1 MWKTGFVYV
10 QQWVMA
16 LCGERR
22 SEISSNKGLLVTAQN
37 ALVNPALMRRLRVA
51 IDAPLAASFD
61 YLAPADAAS
70 ADVGYRVVVPFGSGR
85 RVGLILAVLPLLDD
99 SDPSAPDPAKLK
111 PAETVL
117 RDLPP
122 LPQDWIDLCLFA
134 ASYYQAAPGEAL
146 LQAIPTGLR
155 KPDPT
160 KRRAIKANE
169 SASATAKTRPELT
182 CGQSAVLSDLLPR
195 LQGYSAN
202 LLFGVTGS
210 GKTEVY
216 LRLIEAA
223 LAANQQVLLLVP
235 EINLTPLLEARVTA
249 RFPTVPVVSLHS
261 EVTEAARARY
271 FAGALSGEAR
281 IVIGTRLAV
290 FTPMPEL
297 GLIIVDEEHD
307 PAYKQLEGMRY
318 HARDLAVWR
327 ARQRGIPIVLGSATP
342 SPESWSNVQSG
353 RYQRLDLPERAHADA
368 VLPAVTLLDT
378 RRLTLDE
385 GMSQALL
392 DELAQG
398 LAAGEQSLLFINRRG
413 YAPVLTCTACGWVSN
428 CRRCAAHRVVHR
440 LDRTLRCHHCGDTSP
455 IPRQCPDCGN
465 ADLRPLGRGTQRIE
479 EALQKHF
486 PQARILRVD
495 RDVATTRKQWEA
507 LEEQIRSRDVDI
519 LVGTQMLAK
528 GHDFPALTRVCVV
541 GADAGLFAADWR
553 APERL
558 FAQLMQ
564 VAGRAGRASHPGR
577 VIVQTEHPEHPLYQ
591 CLLRHDVPAFLEL
604 ELTERQRA
612 GFPPYA
618 AQAIVRAEA
627 KQLDTVLT
635 FLKGIRTLVPA
646 ESHPEVFIYDPVPM
660 RMVKLAGRERA
671 QLLIESPSRIALQN
685 FLNDWLPRISAG
697 RGMTRGA
704 APGGVRWGVE
714 VDPLEC

>member
-1 MWKTGFVYV
+1 MDQGVLW
-10 QQWVMA
+10 
-16 LCGERR
+16 
-22 SEISSNKGLLVTAQN
+22 
-37 ALVNPALMRRLRVA
+37 RLRVA

-61 YLAPADAAS
+61 YLAPAEVTP
-70 ADVGYRVVVPFGSGR
+70 ADVGYRVVVPFGAGR
-85 RVGLILAVLPLLDD
+85 RVGLILAVLPLDDD
-99 SDPSAPDPAKLK
+99 SDPSAPDSAKLK
-111 PAETVL
+111 SAETVL

-122 LPQDWIDLCLFA
+122 LPQDWVDLCLFA

-160 KRRAIKANE
+160 KRRAIKPVDPAE
-169 SASATAKTRPELT
+169 TAASQCPALTAS
-182 CGQSAVLSDLLPR
+182 QSQVLDDLIPR
-195 LQGYSAN
+195 LDGYSAN

-216 LRLIEAA
+216 LRLIAAA
-223 LAANQQVLLLVP
+223 LGDDKQVLLLVP
-235 EINLTPLLEARVTA
+235 EINLTPLLEARVAA
-249 RFPTVPVVSLHS
+249 RFPAVPVVSLHS

-271 FAGALSGEAR
+271 FASALNGEAR

-290 FTPMPEL
+290 FTPMPNL

-327 ARQRGIPIVLGSATP
+327 AHQRNIPVLLGSATP

-353 RYQRLDLPERAHADA
+353 RYRRLDLPDRAHADA
-368 VLPAVTLLDT
+368 VLPTIEVLDT

-385 GMSQALL
+385 GLSPQLL
-392 DELAQG
+392 AELAQG

-413 YAPVLTCTACGWVSN
+413 YAPVLTCNACGWISN

-465 ADLRPLGRGTQRIE
+465 ADLRPVGRGTQRIE
-479 EALQKHF
+479 EALQVHF

-495 RDVATTRKQWEA
+495 RDVATTRQQWEA
-507 LEEQIRSRDVDI
+507 LESRIRSREVDI

-528 GHDFPALTRVCVV
+528 GHDFPALTRVGIV

-564 VAGRAGRASHPGR
+564 VAGRAGRAAHPGR

-591 CLLRHDVPAFLEL
+591 CLLRHDVPAFLEQ
-604 ELTERQRA
+604 ELTARQQA

-618 AQAIVRAEA
+618 SQAIVRAEA
-627 KQLDTVLT
+627 KHLDTVLG
-635 FLKGIRTLVPA
+635 FLQQIRLLVPCEA
-646 ESHPEVFIYDPVPM
+646 HPEVFIYDPVPM

-671 QLLIESPSRIALQN
+671 QLLIESSSRVALQN
-685 FLNDWLPRISAG
+685 LLNDWLPRISAG
-697 RGMTRGA
+697 RGMTRGHA
-704 APGGVRWGVE
+704 AGGVRWAVE

>member
-1 MWKTGFVYV
+1 MQKPLENQAVLW
-10 QQWVMA
+10 
-16 LCGERR
+16 
-22 SEISSNKGLLVTAQN
+22 
-37 ALVNPALMRRLRVA
+37 RLRVA
-51 IDAPLAASFD
+51 IDAPLAVNFD
-61 YLAPADAAS
+61 YLAPADATP
-70 ADVGYRVVVPFGSGR
+70 ADVGLRVVVPFGTGR
-85 RVGLILAVLPLLDD
+85 RVGVILAVLPLQGSEIAGD
-99 SDPSAPDPAKLK
+99 APDATQLK
-111 PAETVL
+111 AAESIL

-122 LPQDWIDLCLFA
+122 LPDDWINLCLFA

-155 KPDPT
+155 KPDPV
-160 KRRAIKANE
+160 KRRQLKAVSQPE
-169 SASATAKTRPELT
+169 RAASSQPLLT
-182 CGQSAVLSDLLPR
+182 PGQSAVLDDLLPR
-195 LQGYSAN
+195 LNGYSAN
-202 LLFGVTGS
+202 LLFGITGS

-216 LRLIEAA
+216 LRLIEAV
-223 LAANQQVLLLVP
+223 LDQGKQVLLLVP
-235 EINLTPLLEARVTA
+235 EINLTPLLEARVA
-249 RFPTVPVVSLHS
+249 QRFPGVPVVSLHS
-261 EVTEAARARY
+261 EVTEAARARH
-271 FAGALSGEAR
+271 FAAALTGEAQ

-290 FTPMPEL
+290 FTPMPKL
-297 GLIIVDEEHD
+297 GLIIIDEEHD

-327 ARQRGIPIVLGSATP
+327 AHQAGVPVVLGSATP
-342 SPESWSNVQSG
+342 SPESWANVQSG
-353 RYQRLDLPERAHADA
+353 RYKRLDLPERAHADA
-368 VLPAVTLLDT
+368 VLPDITLLDT

-385 GMSQALL
+385 GLSAQLL
-392 DELAQG
+392 EELAKG
-398 LAAGEQSLLFINRRG
+398 LAAKEQSLLFINRRG

-428 CRRCAAHRVVHR
+428 CRRCAAHLVVHS

-479 EALQKHF
+479 EALHKHF
-486 PQARILRVD
+486 PEARILRVD

-507 LEEQIRSRDVDI
+507 LEAQIRSQDVDI

-564 VAGRAGRASHPGR
+564 VAGRAGRADKPGR

-591 CLLRHDVPAFLEL
+591 CLLRHDTPAFLDL
-604 ELTERQRA
+604 ELTARQQA

-627 KQLDTVLT
+627 KQIDNVLE
-635 FLKGIRTLVPA
+635 FLQRIRTLVPQ
-646 ESHPEVFIYDPVPM
+646 EQHPDVFIYDPVPM
-660 RMVKLAGRERA
+660 RMVRLAGRERA
-671 QLLIESPSRIALQN
+671 QLLLESPSRIALQN
-685 FLNDWLPRISAG
+685 FLNQWLPMISAG
-697 RGMTRGA
+697 RGMTRGH

>member
-1 MWKTGFVYV
+1 M
-10 QQWVMA
+10 
-16 LCGERR
+16 
-22 SEISSNKGLLVTAQN
+22 
-37 ALVNPALMRRLRVA
+37 
-51 IDAPLAASFD
+51 
-61 YLAPADAAS
+61 
-70 ADVGYRVVVPFGSGR
+70 
-85 RVGLILAVLPLLDD
+85 VL
-99 SDPSAPDPAKLK
+99 
-111 PAETVL
+111 T
-117 RDLPP
+117 
-122 LPQDWIDLCLFA
+122 
-134 ASYYQAAPGEAL
+134 
-146 LQAIPTGLR
+146 
-155 KPDPT
+155 
-160 KRRAIKANE
+160 
-169 SASATAKTRPELT
+169 
-182 CGQSAVLSDLLPR
+182 DLLPR

-202 LLFGVTGS
+202 LLFGITGS

-216 LRLIEAA
+216 LRLIEAV
-223 LAANQQVLLLVP
+223 LAVGQQVLLLVP
-235 EINLTPLLEARVTA
+235 EINLTPLLEARVAA
-249 RFPTVPVVSLHS
+249 RFPSVPVVSLHS

-271 FAGALSGEAR
+271 FAAALNGDAR

-290 FTPMPEL
+290 FTPMPSL

-327 ARQRGIPIVLGSATP
+327 ARQREIPIILGSATP

-353 RYQRLDLPERAHADA
+353 RYQRLDLPERAYADA

-385 GMSQALL
+385 GLSPQLL
-392 DELAQG
+392 EELAQG
-398 LAAGEQSLLFINRRG
+398 LAASEQSLLFINRRG

-479 EALQKHF
+479 EALQKYF

-495 RDVATTRKQWEA
+495 RDVATTRKQWET
-507 LEEQIRSRDVDI
+507 LEAQIHSRDVDI

-564 VAGRAGRASHPGR
+564 VAGRAGRAAHPGR
-577 VIVQTEHPEHPLYQ
+577 VIVQTEHPDHPLYQ
-591 CLLRHDVPAFLEL
+591 CLLRHDVPAFLSM

-618 AQAIVRAEA
+618 SQAIVRAEA
-627 KQLDTVLT
+627 KQLDTVLE
-635 FLKGIRTLVPA
+635 FLKRIRSLVPT
-646 ESHPEVFIYDPVPM
+646 EGHPEVFLYDPVPM

-671 QLLIESPSRIALQN
+671 QLLIESPSRIALQH

-697 RGMTRGA
+697 RGMTRGH

>member
-1 MWKTGFVYV
+1 MQKSLENQAVLW
-10 QQWVMA
+10 
-16 LCGERR
+16 
-22 SEISSNKGLLVTAQN
+22 
-37 ALVNPALMRRLRVA
+37 RLRVA
-51 IDAPLAASFD
+51 IDAPLAVNFD
-61 YLAPADAAS
+61 YLAPADATP
-70 ADVGYRVVVPFGSGR
+70 ADVGLRVVVPFGSGR
-85 RVGLILAVLPLLDD
+85 RVGIILDVLPLLADGSTVD
-99 SDPSAPDPAKLK
+99 APSADQLK
-111 PAETVL
+111 PAESIL

-122 LPQDWIDLCLFA
+122 MPADWISLCLFA

-155 KPDPT
+155 KPDPV
-160 KRRAIKANE
+160 KRRQLKAG
-169 SASATAKTRPELT
+169 SKIAHDTQPQPTLTA
-182 CGQSAVLSDLLPR
+182 GQSAVLDDLLPR
-195 LQGYSAN
+195 LNGYSAN

-223 LAANQQVLLLVP
+223 LSQDKQVLLLVP
-235 EINLTPLLEARVTA
+235 EINLTPLLEARVA
-249 RFPTVPVVSLHS
+249 QRFPAVPVVSLHS
-261 EVTEAARARY
+261 EVTEATRARH
-271 FAGALSGEAR
+271 FAAALTGEAK

-290 FTPMPEL
+290 FTPMPKL
-297 GLIIVDEEHD
+297 GLIIIDEEHD

-327 ARQRGIPIVLGSATP
+327 AHQHGVPVVLGSATP
-342 SPESWSNVQSG
+342 SPESWANVQSG
-353 RYQRLDLPERAHADA
+353 RYQRLDLPDRAHADA
-368 VLPAVTLLDT
+368 VLPEITLLDT

-385 GMSQALL
+385 GLSPQLL
-392 DELAQG
+392 DELAKG
-398 LAAGEQSLLFINRRG
+398 LAAKEQSLLFINRRG
-413 YAPVLTCTACGWVSN
+413 YAPVLTCTSCGWVSN
-428 CRRCAAHRVVHR
+428 CRRCAAHRVVHS

-479 EALQKHF
+479 EALRKHF

-507 LEEQIRSRDVDI
+507 LEAQIRSQDVDI

-564 VAGRAGRASHPGR
+564 VAGRAGRADRPGR

-591 CLLRHDVPAFLEL
+591 CLLRHDTPAFLEL
-604 ELTERQRA
+604 ELTARQQA

-627 KQLDTVLT
+627 KQIDNVID
-635 FLKGIRTLVPA
+635 FLQKIRALLPQ
-646 ESHPEVFIYDPVPM
+646 EQHPEVFIYDPVPM
-660 RMVKLAGRERA
+660 RMVRLAGRERA
-671 QLLIESPSRIALQN
+671 QLLLESPSRIALQN
-685 FLNDWLPRISAG
+685 FLNQWLPMISAG
-697 RGMTRGA
+697 RGMTRGN

>member
-1 MWKTGFVYV
+1 
-10 QQWVMA
+10 MA
-16 LCGERR
+16 AD
-22 SEISSNKGLLVTAQN
+22 KPLVHQGA
-37 ALVNPALMRRLRVA
+37 AWRLRVA
-51 IDAPLAASFD
+51 IDAPLAANFD
-61 YLAPADAAS
+61 YLAPPDTS
-70 ADVGYRVVVPFGSGR
+70 PTDIGLRVVVPFGSGR
-85 RVGLILAVLPLLDD
+85 RVGLIMAVLSLEGTA
-99 SDPSAPDPAKLK
+99 DPDAPCIEQLK
-111 PAETVL
+111 AAEAIL

-122 LPQDWIDLCLFA
+122 LPTDWVNLCLFA

-160 KRRAIKANE
+160 KRRMPKSVAKNVPARGE
-169 SASATAKTRPELT
+169 GPALTACQQSVLTELF
-182 CGQSAVLSDLLPR
+182 GR
-195 LQGYSAN
+195 LAGYSAN
-202 LLFGVTGS
+202 LLFGITGS

-216 LRLIEAA
+216 LRLIEAK
-223 LAANQQVLLLVP
+223 LAQNQQVLLLVP
-235 EINLTPLLEARVTA
+235 EINLTPLLEARVA
-249 RFPTVPVVSLHS
+249 QRFPDIPVVSLHS
-261 EVTEAARARY
+261 EVTEAARARH
-271 FAGALSGEAR
+271 FAAALSGEAR

-290 FTPMPEL
+290 FTPMPAL

-327 ARQRGIPIVLGSATP
+327 AHQRGVPILLGSATP
-342 SPESWSNVQSG
+342 SPESWANVQSG
-353 RYQRLDLPERAHADA
+353 RYRRLDLPERAHAEA
-368 VLPAVTLLDT
+368 VLPEINLLDT

-385 GMSQALL
+385 GLSAQLL

-413 YAPVLTCTACGWVSN
+413 YAPVLTCTACGWISN

-440 LDRTLRCHHCGDTSP
+440 QDRTLRCHHCGDTSP

-465 ADLRPLGRGTQRIE
+465 ADLRPLGRGTQRVE
-479 EALQKHF
+479 EALQAHF

-507 LEEQIRSRDVDI
+507 LEAQIRSQDVDI

-528 GHDFPALTRVCVV
+528 GHDFPALTRVGVV

-564 VAGRAGRASHPGR
+564 VAGRAGRADRPGR
-577 VIVQTEHPEHPLYQ
+577 VIVQTEHPDHALYQ
-591 CLLRHDVPAFLEL
+591 CLLRHDVPAFLDL

-627 KQLDTVLT
+627 KYLDTVLT
-635 FLKGIRTLVPA
+635 FLQGIRELVPMT
-646 ESHPEVFIYDPVPM
+646 EHPDVFIYDPVPM
-660 RMVKLAGRERA
+660 RMVRLAGRERA
-671 QLLIESPSRIALQN
+671 QLLVESPSRLALQT
-685 FLNDWLPRISAG
+685 FLNDWLPRIGQRKTEGKPMAQRTI
-697 RGMTRGA
+697 RGHA
-704 APGGVRWGVE
+704 SGGVRWAVE

>member
-1 MWKTGFVYV
+1 MSAD
-10 QQWVMA
+10 QSLMPS
-16 LCGERR
+16 R
-22 SEISSNKGLLVTAQN
+22 TAW
-37 ALVNPALMRRLRVA
+37 RLRVA
-51 IDAPLAASFD
+51 IDAPIAANFD
-61 YLAPADAAS
+61 YLAPPDALPT
-70 ADVGYRVVVPFGSGR
+70 DVGLRVVVPFGSGR
-85 RVGLILAVLPLLDD
+85 RVGLIMAVLPLD
-99 SDPSAPDPAKLK
+99 STAGPDTPPLAQLK
-111 PAETVL
+111 AAESIL

-122 LPQDWIDLCLFA
+122 LPPDWVHLCLFA

-160 KRRAIKANE
+160 KRRLPKA
-169 SASATAKTRPELT
+169 SVAAGVARGVGPALTA
-182 CGQSAVLSDLLPR
+182 CQQSALTELHSR
-195 LQGYSAN
+195 LTGYSAN
-202 LLFGVTGS
+202 LLFGITGS

-216 LRLIEAA
+216 LRLIEAV
-223 LAANQQVLLLVP
+223 LAQDRQVLLLVP
-235 EINLTPLLEARVTA
+235 EINLTPLLEARVA
-249 RFPTVPVVSLHS
+249 QRFPDIPVVSLHS
-261 EVTEAARARY
+261 EVTEAARARH
-271 FAGALSGEAR
+271 FAAALSGEAR

-290 FTPMPEL
+290 FTPRPAL
-297 GLIIVDEEHD
+297 GLISVDEEHD

-327 ARQRGIPIVLGSATP
+327 AHQRSVPIILGSATP
-342 SPESWSNVQSG
+342 SPESWANVQSG
-353 RYQRLDLPERAHADA
+353 RYQRLDLPERAHAEA
-368 VLPAVTLLDT
+368 VLPQVTLLDT

-385 GMSQALL
+385 GLSAQLL

-413 YAPVLTCTACGWVSN
+413 YAPVLTCTACGWISN

-507 LEEQIRSRDVDI
+507 LEEKIRSRDVDI

-541 GADAGLFAADWR
+541 GAEAGLFAADWR

-558 FAQLMQ
+558 CSQLIQ
-564 VAGRAGRASHPGR
+564 VAGHAGRAADPGH

-612 GFPPYA
+612 GFPPFA
-618 AQAIVRAEA
+618 SQAIVRAEA
-627 KQLDTVLT
+627 KHLDTVLE
-635 FLKGIRTLVPA
+635 FLKRIRTLV
-646 ESHPEVFIYDPVPM
+646 SMDQHPEVFIYDPVPM
-660 RMVKLAGRERA
+660 RMVRLAGRERA
-671 QLLIESPSRIALQN
+671 QLLVESPSRLALQA
-685 FLNDWLPRISAG
+685 FLNDWLPRISQG
-697 RGMTRGA
+697 KGTTRGH

-714 VDPLEC
+714 VDPLE

>member
-1 MWKTGFVYV
+1 MQKSLENQAVLW
-10 QQWVMA
+10 
-16 LCGERR
+16 
-22 SEISSNKGLLVTAQN
+22 
-37 ALVNPALMRRLRVA
+37 RLRVA
-51 IDAPLAASFD
+51 IDAPLAVNFD
-61 YLAPADAAS
+61 YLAPADTMPS
-70 ADVGYRVVVPFGSGR
+70 DVGLRVVVPFGSGR
-85 RVGLILAVLPLLDD
+85 RVGLILAVLPL
-99 SDPSAPDPAKLK
+99 SGVGSAADAPAADQLK
-111 PAETVL
+111 PAESIL

-122 LPQDWIDLCLFA
+122 MPADWISLCLFA

-155 KPDPT
+155 KPDPV
-160 KRRAIKANE
+160 KRRALKAVSKIE
-169 SASATAKTRPELT
+169 HEAPMQPALTA
-182 CGQSAVLSDLLPR
+182 GQTAVLDALLPR
-195 LQGYSAN
+195 LNGYSAN
-202 LLFGVTGS
+202 LLFGITGS

-216 LRLIEAA
+216 LRLIEAV
-223 LAANQQVLLLVP
+223 LGQGKQVLLLVP
-235 EINLTPLLEARVTA
+235 EINLTPLLEARVTQ
-249 RFPTVPVVSLHS
+249 RFPHVPVVSLHS
-261 EVTEAARARY
+261 EVTEAARARH
-271 FAGALSGEAR
+271 FAAALTGEAH

-290 FTPMPEL
+290 FTPMPKL
-297 GLIIVDEEHD
+297 GLIIIDEEHD

-327 ARQRGIPIVLGSATP
+327 AHQAGVPVVLGSATP
-342 SPESWSNVQSG
+342 SPESWANVESG

-368 VLPAVTLLDT
+368 VLPVMTLLDT
-378 RRLTLDE
+378 RRMTLDE
-385 GMSQALL
+385 GLSAQLL
-392 DELAQG
+392 EELAQG
-398 LAAGEQSLLFINRRG
+398 LAAKEQSLLFINRRG

-428 CRRCAAHRVVHR
+428 CRRCAAHRVVHS

-465 ADLRPLGRGTQRIE
+465 ADLRPLGRGTQRVE
-479 EALQKHF
+479 ESLRKHF

-495 RDVATTRKQWEA
+495 RDVATTRKQWEV
-507 LEEQIRSRDVDI
+507 LEAQIRSQDVDI

-564 VAGRAGRASHPGR
+564 VAGRAGRADRPGR
-577 VIVQTEHPEHPLYQ
+577 VIVQTEHPDHALYQ
-591 CLLRHDVPAFLEL
+591 CLLRHDTPAFLDL
-604 ELTERQRA
+604 ELTARQQA

-627 KQLDTVLT
+627 KQIDNVLD
-635 FLKGIRTLVPA
+635 FLQRIRGLVPQ
-646 ESHPEVFIYDPVPM
+646 EQHPEVFIYDPVPM
-660 RMVKLAGRERA
+660 RMVRLAGRERA
-671 QLLIESPSRIALQN
+671 QLLLESPSRIALQN
-685 FLNDWLPRISAG
+685 FLNHWLPMISAG
-697 RGMTRGA
+697 RGMTRGH

>member
-1 MWKTGFVYV
+1 MLEKSLTDQGVLW
-10 QQWVMA
+10 
-16 LCGERR
+16 
-22 SEISSNKGLLVTAQN
+22 
-37 ALVNPALMRRLRVA
+37 RLRVA

-61 YLAPADAAS
+61 YLAPAEVTP
-70 ADVGYRVVVPFGSGR
+70 ADVGYRVVVPFGAGR
-85 RVGLILAVLPLLDD
+85 RVGLILAVLPLDDD
-99 SDPSAPDPAKLK
+99 SDPSAPDSAKLK
-111 PAETVL
+111 SAETVL

-122 LPQDWIDLCLFA
+122 LPQDWVDLCLFA

-160 KRRAIKANE
+160 KRRAIKPVDPAE
-169 SASATAKTRPELT
+169 TAASQCPALTAS
-182 CGQSAVLSDLLPR
+182 QSQVLDDLIPR
-195 LQGYSAN
+195 LDGYSAN

-216 LRLIEAA
+216 LRLIAAA
-223 LAANQQVLLLVP
+223 LGDDKQVLLLVP
-235 EINLTPLLEARVTA
+235 EINLTPLLEARVAA
-249 RFPTVPVVSLHS
+249 RFPAVPVVSLHS

-271 FAGALSGEAR
+271 FASALNGEAR

-290 FTPMPEL
+290 FTPMPNL

-327 ARQRGIPIVLGSATP
+327 ANQRNIPVLLGSATP

-353 RYQRLDLPERAHADA
+353 RYRRLDLPDRAHADA
-368 VLPAVTLLDT
+368 VLPTIEVLDT

-385 GMSQALL
+385 GLSPQLL
-392 DELAQG
+392 AELAQG

-413 YAPVLTCTACGWVSN
+413 YAPVLTCNACGWISN

-465 ADLRPLGRGTQRIE
+465 ADLRPVGRGTQRIE
-479 EALQKHF
+479 EALQVHF

-495 RDVATTRKQWEA
+495 RDVATTRQQWEA
-507 LEEQIRSRDVDI
+507 LESRIRSREVDI

-528 GHDFPALTRVCVV
+528 GHDFPALTRVGIV

-564 VAGRAGRASHPGR
+564 VAGRAGRAAHPGR

-591 CLLRHDVPAFLEL
+591 CLLRHDVPAFLEQ
-604 ELTERQRA
+604 ELTARQQA

-618 AQAIVRAEA
+618 SQAIVRAEA
-627 KQLDTVLT
+627 KHLDTVLG
-635 FLKGIRTLVPA
+635 FLQQIRLLVPCEA
-646 ESHPEVFIYDPVPM
+646 HPEVFIYDPVPM

-671 QLLIESPSRIALQN
+671 QLLIESSSRVALQN
-685 FLNDWLPRISAG
+685 LLNDWLPRISAG
-697 RGMTRGA
+697 RGMTRGHA
-704 APGGVRWGVE
+704 AGGVRWAVE

>member
-1 MWKTGFVYV
+1 MLEKSLTDQGVLW
-10 QQWVMA
+10 
-16 LCGERR
+16 
-22 SEISSNKGLLVTAQN
+22 
-37 ALVNPALMRRLRVA
+37 RLRVA

-61 YLAPADAAS
+61 YLAPAEVTP
-70 ADVGYRVVVPFGSGR
+70 ADVGYRVVVPFGAGR
-85 RVGLILAVLPLLDD
+85 RVGLILAVLPLDDD
-99 SDPSAPDPAKLK
+99 SDPSAPDSAKLK
-111 PAETVL
+111 SAETVL

-122 LPQDWIDLCLFA
+122 LPQDWVDLCLFA

-160 KRRAIKANE
+160 KRRAIKPVDPAE
-169 SASATAKTRPELT
+169 TAASQCPALTAS
-182 CGQSAVLSDLLPR
+182 QSQVLDDLIPR
-195 LQGYSAN
+195 LDGYSAN

-216 LRLIEAA
+216 LRLIAAA
-223 LAANQQVLLLVP
+223 LGDDKQVLLLVP
-235 EINLTPLLEARVTA
+235 EINLTPLLEARVAA
-249 RFPTVPVVSLHS
+249 RFPAVPVVSLHS

-271 FAGALSGEAR
+271 FASALNGEAR

-290 FTPMPEL
+290 FTPMPNL

-327 ARQRGIPIVLGSATP
+327 AHQRNIPVLLGSATP

-353 RYQRLDLPERAHADA
+353 RYRRLDLPDRAHADA
-368 VLPAVTLLDT
+368 VLPTIEVLDT

-385 GMSQALL
+385 GLSPQLL
-392 DELAQG
+392 AELAQG

-413 YAPVLTCTACGWVSN
+413 YAPVLTCNACGWISN

-465 ADLRPLGRGTQRIE
+465 ADLRPVGRGTQRIE
-479 EALQKHF
+479 EALQVHF

-495 RDVATTRKQWEA
+495 RDVATTRQQWEA
-507 LEEQIRSRDVDI
+507 LESRIRSREVDI

-528 GHDFPALTRVCVV
+528 GHDFPALTRVGIV

-564 VAGRAGRASHPGR
+564 VAGRAGRAAHPGR

-591 CLLRHDVPAFLEL
+591 CLLRHDVPAFLEQ
-604 ELTERQRA
+604 ELTARQQA

-618 AQAIVRAEA
+618 SQAIVRAEA
-627 KQLDTVLT
+627 KHLDTVLG
-635 FLKGIRTLVPA
+635 FLQQIRLLVPCEA
-646 ESHPEVFIYDPVPM
+646 HPEVFIYDPVPM

-671 QLLIESPSRIALQN
+671 QLLIESSSRVALQN
-685 FLNDWLPRISAG
+685 LLNDWLPRISAG
-697 RGMTRGA
+697 RGMTRGHA
-704 APGGVRWGVE
+704 AGGVRWAVE

>member
-1 MWKTGFVYV
+1 MDPLNF
-10 QQWVMA
+10 
-16 LCGERR
+16 
-22 SEISSNKGLLVTAQN
+22 SENSGGLW
-37 ALVNPALMRRLRVA
+37 RLRVA
-51 IDAPLAASFD
+51 IDAPLAANFD
-61 YLAPADAAS
+61 YIAPPDTVP
-70 ADVGYRVVVPFGSGR
+70 ADVGSRVVVPFGNSR
-85 RVGLILAVLPLLDD
+85 RVGVILAVMPLDGD
-99 SDPSAPDPAKLK
+99 GAAGSPESSQLK
-111 PAETVL
+111 SAETVL

-122 LPQDWIDLCLFA
+122 LPKDWMELCLFA

-160 KRRAIKANE
+160 KRRALKAAERAN
-169 SASATAKTRPELT
+169 AVAPCRPELT
-182 CGQSAVLSDLLPR
+182 SCQSKVLSELIPR
-195 LQGYSAN
+195 LEEYSAN

-216 LRLIEAA
+216 LRLIEAT
-223 LAANQQVLLLVP
+223 LASSKQVLLLVP
-235 EINLTPLLEARVTA
+235 EINLTPLLEARVKA
-249 RFPTVPVVSLHS
+249 RFPTIPVVGLHS

-271 FAGALSGEAR
+271 FAAALTGEAQ

-290 FTPMPEL
+290 FTPMPAL

-327 ARQRGIPIVLGSATP
+327 AHQLGIPIVLGSATP

-353 RYQRLDLPERAHADA
+353 RYRRLDLPERAHADA

-378 RRLTLDE
+378 RRLTLEE
-385 GMSQALL
+385 GLSQRLL
-392 DELAQG
+392 DELTQG
-398 LAAGEQSLLFINRRG
+398 LASGEQSLLFINRRG
-413 YAPVLTCTACGWVSN
+413 YAPVLSCTACGWVSN

-486 PQARILRVD
+486 PQARVLRVD

-507 LEEQIRSRDVDI
+507 LEQQIRSRDVDI

-564 VAGRAGRASHPGR
+564 VAGRAGRAAHPGR

-591 CLLRHDVPAFLEL
+591 CLLHQDVPAFLEL

-618 AQAIVRAEA
+618 AQAIIRAEA
-627 KQLDTVLT
+627 KSLDTVLE
-635 FLKGIRTLVPA
+635 FLRNVRALSDTVQ
-646 ESHPEVFIYDPVPM
+646 HPDVFLYDPVPM

-671 QLLIESPSRIALQN
+671 QLLVESPSRIALQN

-697 RGMTRGA
+697 RGMTRGH
-704 APGGVRWGVE
+704 APGGVKWAVE

>member
-1 MWKTGFVYV
+1 MEKPLEN
-10 QQWVMA
+10 QA
-16 LCGERR
+16 L
-22 SEISSNKGLLVTAQN
+22 LW
-37 ALVNPALMRRLRVA
+37 RLRVA
-51 IDAPLAASFD
+51 IDAPLAVNFD
-61 YLAPADAAS
+61 YLAPPDTTP
-70 ADVGYRVVVPFGSGR
+70 ADVGLRVVVPFGSGR
-85 RVGLILAVLPLLDD
+85 RVGLILAVLPLSADG
-99 SDPSAPDPAKLK
+99 SDVNAPAADQLK
-111 PAETVL
+111 PAESIL

-122 LPQDWIDLCLFA
+122 MPADWISLCLFA

-155 KPDPT
+155 KPDPV
-160 KRRAIKANE
+160 KRRASKGV
-169 SASATAKTRPELT
+169 SKTAHEAQLQPMLT
-182 CGQSAVLSDLLPR
+182 AGQRSVLDDVLPR
-195 LQGYSAN
+195 LNGYSAN
-202 LLFGVTGS
+202 LLFGITGS

-216 LRLIEAA
+216 LRLIEAV
-223 LAANQQVLLLVP
+223 LAEGKQVLLLVP
-235 EINLTPLLEARVTA
+235 EINLTPLLEARVTQ

-261 EVTEAARARY
+261 EVTEAARARN
-271 FAGALSGEAR
+271 FAAALTGEAQ

-290 FTPMPEL
+290 FTPMPKL
-297 GLIIVDEEHD
+297 GLIIIDEEHD

-327 ARQRGIPIVLGSATP
+327 AHQTGVPVVLGSATP
-342 SPESWSNVQSG
+342 SPESWANVQSG

-368 VLPAVTLLDT
+368 VLPEITLLDT

-385 GMSQALL
+385 GLSAQLL
-392 DELAQG
+392 EELAQG
-398 LAAGEQSLLFINRRG
+398 LAAKEQSLLFINRRG

-428 CRRCAAHRVVHR
+428 CRRCAAHRVVHS

-465 ADLRPLGRGTQRIE
+465 ADLRPLGRGTQRVE
-479 EALQKHF
+479 ESLRKHF

-495 RDVATTRKQWEA
+495 RDVATTRKQWEV
-507 LEEQIRSRDVDI
+507 LEAQIRSQDVDI

-564 VAGRAGRASHPGR
+564 VAGRAGRADRPGR
-577 VIVQTEHPEHPLYQ
+577 VIVQTEHPDHQLYQ
-591 CLLRHDVPAFLEL
+591 CLLRHDTPAFLDL
-604 ELTERQRA
+604 ELTARQQA

-627 KQLDTVLT
+627 KQIDKVLD
-635 FLKGIRTLVPA
+635 FLQRIRGLVPQ
-646 ESHPEVFIYDPVPM
+646 EQHPEVFIYDPVPM
-660 RMVKLAGRERA
+660 RMVRLAGRERA
-671 QLLIESPSRIALQN
+671 QLLLESPSRIALQN
-685 FLNDWLPRISAG
+685 FLNQWLPMISAG
-697 RGMTRGA
+697 RGMTRGH

>member
-1 MWKTGFVYV
+1 M
-10 QQWVMA
+10 
-16 LCGERR
+16 
-22 SEISSNKGLLVTAQN
+22 SAQN
-37 ALVNPALMRRLRVA
+37 TPENSRGLCRLRVA
-51 IDAPLAASFD
+51 VDAPLAVSFD
-61 YLAPADAAS
+61 YLAPADTS
-70 ADVGYRVVVPFGSGR
+70 LADVGYRVVIPFGSGR
-85 RVGLILAVLPLLDD
+85 RVGLILAVLPLQDD
-99 SDPSAPDPAKLK
+99 SDPSAPDSAQLK
-111 PAETVL
+111 AAETIL

-122 LPQDWIDLCLFA
+122 LPQDWIELCLFA

-160 KRRAIKANE
+160 KRRATRGGEIVNVDA
-169 SASATAKTRPELT
+169 ARRPELT
-182 CGQSAVLSDLLPR
+182 ACQSAVLSDLLPR

-216 LRLIEAA
+216 LRLIDAV
-223 LAANQQVLLLVP
+223 LAAGQQVMLLVP
-235 EINLTPLLEARVTA
+235 EINLTPLLEARVA
-249 RFPTVPVVSLHS
+249 ERFPAASVVSLHS
-261 EVTEAARARY
+261 EITEAARARN
-271 FAGALSGEAR
+271 FAAALNGEAR

-290 FTPMPEL
+290 FTPMPAL

-327 ARQRGIPIVLGSATP
+327 ARQRDIPIVLGSATP

-368 VLPAVTLLDT
+368 MLPTISLLDT

-385 GMSQALL
+385 GLSPQLL

-413 YAPVLTCTACGWVSN
+413 YAPVLSCTACGWVSN

-507 LEEQIRSRDVDI
+507 LEEQIRSRHVDI

-528 GHDFPALTRVCVV
+528 GHDFPALTRVGVV

-564 VAGRAGRASHPGR
+564 VAGRAGRAAHPGR

-591 CLLRHDVPAFLEL
+591 CLLRHDVPAFLAL

-618 AQAIVRAEA
+618 SQAIVRAEA
-627 KQLDTVLT
+627 KQLESVLT
-635 FLKGIRTLVPA
+635 FLKHIRTLVVA
-646 ESHPEVFIYDPVPM
+646 EAHPEVFLYDPVPM

-671 QLLIESPSRIALQN
+671 QLLIESPSRIALQS
-685 FLNDWLPRISAG
+685 FLNDWLPKISAG
-697 RGMTRGA
+697 RGMTRGH

>member
-1 MWKTGFVYV
+1 MK
-10 QQWVMA
+10 
-16 LCGERR
+16 
-22 SEISSNKGLLVTAQN
+22 
-37 ALVNPALMRRLRVA
+37 NPLENQAVLWRLRVA
-51 IDAPLAASFD
+51 IDAPLAVNFD
-61 YLAPADAAS
+61 YIAPKDATPD
-70 ADVGYRVVVPFGSGR
+70 DVGLRVVVPFGTGR
-85 RVGLILAVLPLLDD
+85 RVGVILAVLPLSG
-99 SDPSAPDPAKLK
+99 SDRADAPDVAQLK
-111 PAETVL
+111 PAETIL

-122 LPQDWIDLCLFA
+122 LPGDWVSLCLFA

-155 KPDPT
+155 KPDPV
-160 KRRAIKANE
+160 KRRQLKAVSKLE
-169 SASATAKTRPELT
+169 HPAPSQPLLTA
-182 CGQSAVLSDLLPR
+182 GQSAVLDDLLPR
-195 LQGYSAN
+195 LNGYSAN

-216 LRLIEAA
+216 LRLIEAV
-223 LAANQQVLLLVP
+223 LAQGKQVLLLVP
-235 EINLTPLLEARVTA
+235 EINLTPLLEARVTQ
-249 RFPTVPVVSLHS
+249 RFSNVPVVSLHS
-261 EVTEAARARY
+261 EVTEAARARH
-271 FAGALSGEAR
+271 FAAALTGEAQ

-290 FTPMPEL
+290 FTPMPKL
-297 GLIIVDEEHD
+297 GLIIIDEEHD

-327 ARQRGIPIVLGSATP
+327 AHQTGVPIVLGSATP
-342 SPESWSNVQSG
+342 SPESWANVESG
-353 RYQRLDLPERAHADA
+353 RYKRLDLPERAHADA
-368 VLPAVTLLDT
+368 VLPEITLLDT

-385 GMSQALL
+385 GLSAQLL
-392 DELAQG
+392 DELAKG
-398 LAAGEQSLLFINRRG
+398 LAAKEQSLLFINRRG

-428 CRRCAAHRVVHR
+428 CRRCAAHRVVHS

-479 EALQKHF
+479 EALRKHF

-507 LEEQIRSRDVDI
+507 LEAQIRSQDVDI

-564 VAGRAGRASHPGR
+564 VAGRAGRADKPGR

-591 CLLRHDVPAFLEL
+591 CLLRHDTPAFLDL
-604 ELTERQRA
+604 ELAARQQA

-627 KQLDTVLT
+627 KQIDNVLE
-635 FLKGIRTLVPA
+635 FLQRIRTLVPQ
-646 ESHPEVFIYDPVPM
+646 EQHPEVFIYDPVPM
-660 RMVKLAGRERA
+660 RMVRLAGRERA
-671 QLLIESPSRIALQN
+671 QLLLESFSRIALQN
-685 FLNDWLPRISAG
+685 FLNLWLPMISAG
-697 RGMTRGA
+697 RGMTRGH

>member
-1 MWKTGFVYV
+1 MQKPFENQAVLW
-10 QQWVMA
+10 
-16 LCGERR
+16 
-22 SEISSNKGLLVTAQN
+22 
-37 ALVNPALMRRLRVA
+37 RLRVA
-51 IDAPLAASFD
+51 IDAPLAVNFD
-61 YLAPADAAS
+61 YLAPAETTPS
-70 ADVGYRVVVPFGSGR
+70 DVGLRVVVPFGSGR
-85 RVGLILAVLPLLDD
+85 RVGLITAVLPLSGEGADAE
-99 SDPSAPDPAKLK
+99 APAVEKLK
-111 PAETVL
+111 PAETML

-122 LPQDWIDLCLFA
+122 MPADWISLCLFA

-155 KPDPT
+155 KPDPI
-160 KRRAIKANE
+160 KRRKLAAVKKSGSI
-169 SASATAKTRPELT
+169 ASVQPALTA
-182 CGQSAVLSDLLPR
+182 GQSAVLDDLLPR
-195 LQGYSAN
+195 LNSYSAN
-202 LLFGVTGS
+202 LLFGITGS

-223 LAANQQVLLLVP
+223 LARGQQILLLVP
-235 EINLTPLLEARVTA
+235 EINLTPLLEARVA
-249 RFPTVPVVSLHS
+249 QRFPDIPVVSLHS
-261 EVTEAARARY
+261 EVTEAARARH
-271 FAGALSGEAR
+271 FAAALMGEAQ

-290 FTPMPEL
+290 FTPMPKL
-297 GLIIVDEEHD
+297 GLIIIDEEHD

-327 ARQRGIPIVLGSATP
+327 AHQAGVPVVLGSATP
-342 SPESWSNVQSG
+342 SPESWANVQSG

-368 VLPAVTLLDT
+368 VLPEITLLDT

-385 GMSQALL
+385 GLSPQLL
-392 DELAQG
+392 DELTKG
-398 LAAGEQSLLFINRRG
+398 LAAKEQSLLFINRRG

-428 CRRCAAHRVVHR
+428 CRRCAAHRVVHS

-479 EALQKHF
+479 EALRKHF
-486 PQARILRVD
+486 PEARILRVD
-495 RDVATTRKQWEA
+495 RDVATTRKQWEV
-507 LEEQIRSRDVDI
+507 LEAQIRSQDVDI

-564 VAGRAGRASHPGR
+564 VAGRAGRADRPGR

-591 CLLRHDVPAFLEL
+591 CLLRHDTPAFLDL
-604 ELTERQRA
+604 ELTARQQA

-627 KQLDTVLT
+627 KQIETVLD
-635 FLKGIRTLVPA
+635 FLQRIRGLVPQ
-646 ESHPEVFIYDPVPM
+646 EQHPEVFIYDPVPM
-660 RMVKLAGRERA
+660 RMVRLAGRERA
-671 QLLIESPSRIALQN
+671 QLLLESPSRIALQN
-685 FLNDWLPRISAG
+685 FLNQWLPMISAG
-697 RGMTRGA
+697 RGMTRGH

>member
-1 MWKTGFVYV
+1 M
-10 QQWVMA
+10 
-16 LCGERR
+16 
-22 SEISSNKGLLVTAQN
+22 SAQN
-37 ALVNPALMRRLRVA
+37 TPENSRGLWRLRVA
-51 IDAPLAASFD
+51 VDAPLAVSFD
-61 YLAPADAAS
+61 YLAPADTS
-70 ADVGYRVVVPFGSGR
+70 LADVGYRVVIPFGSGR
-85 RVGLILAVLPLLDD
+85 RVGLILAVLPLQDD
-99 SDPSAPDPAKLK
+99 SDPSAPDSAQLK
-111 PAETVL
+111 AAETIL

-122 LPQDWIDLCLFA
+122 LPQDWIELCLFA

-160 KRRAIKANE
+160 KRRATRGGEIVNVDA
-169 SASATAKTRPELT
+169 ARRPELT
-182 CGQSAVLSDLLPR
+182 ACQSAVLSDLLPR

-216 LRLIEAA
+216 LRLIDAV
-223 LAANQQVLLLVP
+223 LAAGHQVLLLVP
-235 EINLTPLLEARVTA
+235 EINLTPLLEARVA
-249 RFPTVPVVSLHS
+249 ERFPAASVVSLHS
-261 EVTEAARARY
+261 EITEAARARN
-271 FAGALSGEAR
+271 FAAALNGEAR

-290 FTPMPEL
+290 FTPMPAL

-327 ARQRGIPIVLGSATP
+327 ARQRDIPIVLGSATP

-368 VLPAVTLLDT
+368 MLPTISLLDT

-385 GMSQALL
+385 GLSPQLL

-413 YAPVLTCTACGWVSN
+413 YAPVLSCTACGWVSN

-507 LEEQIRSRDVDI
+507 LEEQIRSRHVDI

-528 GHDFPALTRVCVV
+528 GHDFPALTRVGVV

-564 VAGRAGRASHPGR
+564 VAGRAGRAAHPGR

-591 CLLRHDVPAFLEL
+591 CLLRHDVPAFLAL

-618 AQAIVRAEA
+618 SQAIVRAEA
-627 KQLDTVLT
+627 KQLESVLT
-635 FLKGIRTLVPA
+635 FLKHIRTLVVA
-646 ESHPEVFIYDPVPM
+646 EAHPEVFLYDPVPM

-671 QLLIESPSRIALQN
+671 QLLIESPSRIALQS
-685 FLNDWLPRISAG
+685 FLNDWLPKISAG
-697 RGMTRGA
+697 RGMTRGH

>member
-1 MWKTGFVYV
+1 LW
-10 QQWVMA
+10 
-16 LCGERR
+16 
-22 SEISSNKGLLVTAQN
+22 
-37 ALVNPALMRRLRVA
+37 RLRVA
-51 IDAPLAASFD
+51 IDAPLAVNFD
-61 YLAPADAAS
+61 YLAPADATP
-70 ADVGYRVVVPFGSGR
+70 ADVGLRVVVPFGTGR
-85 RVGLILAVLPLLDD
+85 RVGVILAVLPLQGSETAGD
-99 SDPSAPDPAKLK
+99 APDATQLK
-111 PAETVL
+111 AAESIL

-122 LPQDWIDLCLFA
+122 LPEDWISLCLFA

-155 KPDPT
+155 KPDPV
-160 KRRAIKANE
+160 KRRQLKAVSQPE
-169 SASATAKTRPELT
+169 RTASSQPLLT
-182 CGQSAVLSDLLPR
+182 PGQSAVLDDLLPR
-195 LQGYSAN
+195 LNGYSAN
-202 LLFGVTGS
+202 LLFGITGS

-216 LRLIEAA
+216 LRLIEAV
-223 LAANQQVLLLVP
+223 LDQGKQVLLLVP
-235 EINLTPLLEARVTA
+235 EINLTPLLEARVA
-249 RFPTVPVVSLHS
+249 QRFPGVPVVSLHS
-261 EVTEAARARY
+261 EVTEAARARH
-271 FAGALSGEAR
+271 FAAALTGEAQ

-290 FTPMPEL
+290 FTPMPKL
-297 GLIIVDEEHD
+297 GLIIIDEEHD

-327 ARQRGIPIVLGSATP
+327 AHQAGVPVVLGSATP
-342 SPESWSNVQSG
+342 SPESWANVQSG
-353 RYQRLDLPERAHADA
+353 RYKRLDLPERAHADA
-368 VLPAVTLLDT
+368 VLPDITLLDT

-385 GMSQALL
+385 GLSAQLL
-392 DELAQG
+392 DELAKG
-398 LAAGEQSLLFINRRG
+398 LAAKEQSLLFINRRG

-428 CRRCAAHRVVHR
+428 CRRCAAHLVVHS

-479 EALQKHF
+479 EALHKHF
-486 PQARILRVD
+486 PEARILRVD

-507 LEEQIRSRDVDI
+507 LEAQIRSQDVDI

-564 VAGRAGRASHPGR
+564 VAGRAGRADKPGR

-591 CLLRHDVPAFLEL
+591 CLLRHDTPAFLDL
-604 ELTERQRA
+604 ELTARQQA

-627 KQLDTVLT
+627 KQIDNVLE
-635 FLKGIRTLVPA
+635 FLQRIRILVPQ
-646 ESHPEVFIYDPVPM
+646 EQHPDVFIYDPVPM
-660 RMVKLAGRERA
+660 RMVRLAGRERA
-671 QLLIESPSRIALQN
+671 QLLLESPSRIALQN
-685 FLNDWLPRISAG
+685 FLNQWLPMISAG
-697 RGMTRGA
+697 RGMTRGH

>member
-1 MWKTGFVYV
+1 MG
-10 QQWVMA
+10 
-16 LCGERR
+16 
-22 SEISSNKGLLVTAQN
+22 SLVTARN
-37 ALVNPALMRRLRVA
+37 PLVNPEVVWRLRVA

-61 YLAPADAAS
+61 YLAPADAAAS
-70 ADVGYRVVVPFGSGR
+70 DVGYRVVVPFGSGR
-85 RVGLILAVLPLLDD
+85 RIGLILSVLPLADA
-99 SDPSAPDPAKLK
+99 SDPASPDPKLLK
-111 PAETVL
+111 PAEAIL

-122 LPQDWIDLCLFA
+122 LPQDWVDLCLFA

-160 KRRAIKANE
+160 KRRARRAQTPPTE
-169 SASATAKTRPELT
+169 TASSPPILT
-182 CGQSAVLSDLLPR
+182 TSQAAVLSDLLPR

-202 LLFGVTGS
+202 LLFGITGS

-216 LRLIEAA
+216 LRLIEAV
-223 LAANQQVLLLVP
+223 LAAGQQVLLLVP
-235 EINLTPLLEARVTA
+235 EINLTPLLESRVAA
-249 RFPTVPVVSLHS
+249 RFPSVPVVSLHS

-271 FAGALSGEAR
+271 FAEALGGDAR

-327 ARQRGIPIVLGSATP
+327 AHQRQIPIVLGSATP
-342 SPESWSNVQSG
+342 SPESWSNVQSR
-353 RYQRLDLPERAHADA
+353 RYRRLDLSERAHADA
-368 VLPAVTLLDT
+368 VLPTISLLDT

-385 GMSQALL
+385 GLSPQLL

-479 EALQKHF
+479 EALQQRF
-486 PQARILRVD
+486 PTARILRVD

-507 LEEQIRSRDVDI
+507 LEAQIRSRDVDI

-528 GHDFPALTRVCVV
+528 GHDFPALTRVGVV

-564 VAGRAGRASHPGR
+564 VAGRAGRAAQPGR
-577 VIVQTEHPEHPLYQ
+577 VIVQTEHPEHLLYQ
-591 CLLRHDVPAFLEL
+591 CLLKHDVPGFLGH

-627 KQLDTVLT
+627 KQLEAVLS
-635 FLKGIRTLVPA
+635 FLKGICALVPA
-646 ESHPEVFIYDPVPM
+646 EAHPEVFLYDPVPM

-671 QLLIESPSRIALQN
+671 QLLVESPSRIALQS
-685 FLNDWLPRISAG
+685 FLNDWLPRISGG

-704 APGGVRWGVE
+704 APGGVRWAVE

>member
-1 MWKTGFVYV
+1 M
-10 QQWVMA
+10 
-16 LCGERR
+16 
-22 SEISSNKGLLVTAQN
+22 SAQN
-37 ALVNPALMRRLRVA
+37 TPENSRGLWRLRVA
-51 IDAPLAASFD
+51 VDAPLAVSFD
-61 YLAPADAAS
+61 YLAPADTS
-70 ADVGYRVVVPFGSGR
+70 LADVGYRVVIPFGSGR
-85 RVGLILAVLPLLDD
+85 RVGLILAVLPLRDD
-99 SDPSAPDPAKLK
+99 SDPSAPDSAQLK
-111 PAETVL
+111 AAETIL

-122 LPQDWIDLCLFA
+122 LPQDWIELCLFA

-160 KRRAIKANE
+160 KRRATRGGEIVNVDA
-169 SASATAKTRPELT
+169 ARRPELT
-182 CGQSAVLSDLLPR
+182 ACQSAVLSDLLPR

-216 LRLIEAA
+216 LRLIDAV
-223 LAANQQVLLLVP
+223 LAAGHQVLLLVP
-235 EINLTPLLEARVTA
+235 EINLTPLLEARVA
-249 RFPTVPVVSLHS
+249 ERFPAASVVSLHS
-261 EVTEAARARY
+261 EITEAARARN
-271 FAGALSGEAR
+271 FAAALNGEAR

-290 FTPMPEL
+290 FTPMPAL

-327 ARQRGIPIVLGSATP
+327 ARQRDIPIVLGSATP

-368 VLPAVTLLDT
+368 MLPTISLLDT

-385 GMSQALL
+385 GLSPQLL

-413 YAPVLTCTACGWVSN
+413 YAPVLSCTACGWVSN

-507 LEEQIRSRDVDI
+507 LEEQIRSRHVDI

-528 GHDFPALTRVCVV
+528 GHDFPALTRVGVV

-564 VAGRAGRASHPGR
+564 VAGRAGRAAHPGR

-591 CLLRHDVPAFLEL
+591 CLLRHDVPAFLAL

-618 AQAIVRAEA
+618 SQAIVRAEA
-627 KQLDTVLT
+627 KQLESVLT
-635 FLKGIRTLVPA
+635 FLKHIRTLVVA
-646 ESHPEVFIYDPVPM
+646 EAHPEVFLYDPVPM

-671 QLLIESPSRIALQN
+671 QLLIESPSRIALQS
-685 FLNDWLPRISAG
+685 FLNDWLPKISAG
-697 RGMTRGA
+697 RGMTRGH

>member
-1 MWKTGFVYV
+1 M
-10 QQWVMA
+10 
-16 LCGERR
+16 
-22 SEISSNKGLLVTAQN
+22 SAQN
-37 ALVNPALMRRLRVA
+37 TPENSRGLCRLRVA
-51 IDAPLAASFD
+51 VDAPLAVSFD
-61 YLAPADAAS
+61 YLAPADTMP
-70 ADVGYRVVVPFGSGR
+70 ADVGYRVVIPFGSGR
-85 RVGLILAVLPLLDD
+85 RVGLILAVLPLQDD
-99 SDPSAPDPAKLK
+99 SDPSAPDSAQLK
-111 PAETVL
+111 AAETIL

-122 LPQDWIDLCLFA
+122 LPQDWIELCLFA

-160 KRRAIKANE
+160 KRRATRGGEIVNVDA
-169 SASATAKTRPELT
+169 ARRPELT
-182 CGQSAVLSDLLPR
+182 ACQSAVLSDLLPR

-216 LRLIEAA
+216 LRLIDAV
-223 LAANQQVLLLVP
+223 LAAGQQVMLLVP
-235 EINLTPLLEARVTA
+235 EINLTPLLEARVA
-249 RFPTVPVVSLHS
+249 ERFPAASVVSLHS
-261 EVTEAARARY
+261 EITEAARARN
-271 FAGALSGEAR
+271 FAAALNGEAR

-290 FTPMPEL
+290 FTPMPAL

-327 ARQRGIPIVLGSATP
+327 ARQRDIPIVLGSATP

-368 VLPAVTLLDT
+368 MLPTISLLDT

-385 GMSQALL
+385 GLSPQLL

-413 YAPVLTCTACGWVSN
+413 YAPVLSCTACGWVSN

-507 LEEQIRSRDVDI
+507 LEEQIRSRHVDI

-528 GHDFPALTRVCVV
+528 GHDFPALTRVGVV

-564 VAGRAGRASHPGR
+564 VAGRAGRAAHPGR

-591 CLLRHDVPAFLEL
+591 CLLRHDVPAFLAL

-618 AQAIVRAEA
+618 SQAIVRAEA
-627 KQLDTVLT
+627 KQLESVLT
-635 FLKGIRTLVPA
+635 FLKHIRTLVVA
-646 ESHPEVFIYDPVPM
+646 EAHPEVFLYDPVPM

-671 QLLIESPSRIALQN
+671 QLLIESPSRIALQS
-685 FLNDWLPRISAG
+685 FLNDWLPKISAG
-697 RGMTRGA
+697 RGMTRGH

>member
-1 MWKTGFVYV
+1 MDQGVLW
-10 QQWVMA
+10 
-16 LCGERR
+16 
-22 SEISSNKGLLVTAQN
+22 
-37 ALVNPALMRRLRVA
+37 RLRVA

-61 YLAPADAAS
+61 YLAPVEVTP
-70 ADVGYRVVVPFGSGR
+70 ADVGYRVVVPFGAGR
-85 RVGLILAVLPLLDD
+85 RVGLILAVLPLDDD
-99 SDPSAPDPAKLK
+99 SDPSAPDSAKLK
-111 PAETVL
+111 SAETIL

-122 LPQDWIDLCLFA
+122 LPQDWVDLCLFA

-160 KRRAIKANE
+160 KRRAIKPVDPAE
-169 SASATAKTRPELT
+169 TAASQCPALTAS
-182 CGQSAVLSDLLPR
+182 QSQVLDDLIPR
-195 LQGYSAN
+195 LDGYSAN

-216 LRLIEAA
+216 LRLIAAA
-223 LAANQQVLLLVP
+223 LGDDKQVLLLVP
-235 EINLTPLLEARVTA
+235 EINLTPLLEARVAA
-249 RFPTVPVVSLHS
+249 RFPAVPVVSLHS

-271 FAGALSGEAR
+271 FASALNGEAR

-290 FTPMPEL
+290 FTPMPNL

-327 ARQRGIPIVLGSATP
+327 AHQRNIPVLLGSATP

-353 RYQRLDLPERAHADA
+353 RYRRLDLPDRAHADA
-368 VLPAVTLLDT
+368 VLPTIEVLDT

-385 GMSQALL
+385 GLSPQLL
-392 DELAQG
+392 AELAQG

-413 YAPVLTCTACGWVSN
+413 YAPVLTCNACGWISN

-465 ADLRPLGRGTQRIE
+465 ADLRPVGRGTQRIE
-479 EALQKHF
+479 EALQVHF

-495 RDVATTRKQWEA
+495 RDVATTRQQWEA
-507 LEEQIRSRDVDI
+507 LESRIRSREVDI

-528 GHDFPALTRVCVV
+528 GHDFPALTRVGIV

-564 VAGRAGRASHPGR
+564 VAGRAGRAAHPGR

-591 CLLRHDVPAFLEL
+591 CLLRHDVPAFLEQ
-604 ELTERQRA
+604 ELTARQQA

-618 AQAIVRAEA
+618 SQAIVRAEA
-627 KQLDTVLT
+627 KHLDTVLG
-635 FLKGIRTLVPA
+635 FLQQIRLLVPCEA
-646 ESHPEVFIYDPVPM
+646 HPEVFIYDPVPM

-671 QLLIESPSRIALQN
+671 QLLIESSSRVALQN
-685 FLNDWLPRISAG
+685 LLNDWLPRISAG
-697 RGMTRGA
+697 RGMTRGHA
-704 APGGVRWGVE
+704 AGGVRWAVE

>member
-1 MWKTGFVYV
+1 MQKPLENQAVLW
-10 QQWVMA
+10 
-16 LCGERR
+16 
-22 SEISSNKGLLVTAQN
+22 
-37 ALVNPALMRRLRVA
+37 RLRVA
-51 IDAPLAASFD
+51 IDAPLAVNFD
-61 YLAPADAAS
+61 YLAPADVTPD
-70 ADVGYRVVVPFGSGR
+70 DVGLRVVVPFGTGR
-85 RVGLILAVLPLLDD
+85 RVGVILAVLPL
-99 SDPSAPDPAKLK
+99 SDPDGALDAPDAAQLK
-111 PAETVL
+111 PAETIL

-122 LPQDWIDLCLFA
+122 MPADWISLCLFA

-146 LQAIPTGLR
+146 LQGIPTGLR
-155 KPDPT
+155 KPDPV
-160 KRRAIKANE
+160 KRRKLAPAKAADAAELPNDG
-169 SASATAKTRPELT
+169 RPVLT
-182 CGQSAVLSDLLPR
+182 TGQSRVLDDLLPR
-195 LQGYSAN
+195 MEGYSAN
-202 LLFGVTGS
+202 LLFGITGS

-223 LAANQQVLLLVP
+223 LDRGKQILLLVP
-235 EINLTPLLEARVTA
+235 EINLTPLLESRVA
-249 RFPTVPVVSLHS
+249 KRFPNVPVVSLHS
-261 EVTEAARARY
+261 EVTEAARARH
-271 FAGALSGEAR
+271 FAAALAGDAK

-290 FTPMPEL
+290 FTPMPAL

-327 ARQRGIPIVLGSATP
+327 AHQLGVPVVLGSATP
-342 SPESWSNVQSG
+342 SPESWANVQSG
-353 RYQRLDLPERAHADA
+353 RYKRLDLPERAHADA
-368 VLPAVTLLDT
+368 VLPDITLLDT
-378 RRLTLDE
+378 RRMTLEE
-385 GMSQALL
+385 GLSPQLL

-398 LAAGEQSLLFINRRG
+398 LAAKEQSLLFINRRG

-428 CRRCAAHRVVHR
+428 CRRCAAHRVVHS
-440 LDRTLRCHHCGDTSP
+440 LDRTLRCRHCGDTSP

-465 ADLRPLGRGTQRIE
+465 ANLRPLGRGTQRIE
-479 EALQKHF
+479 EALRQHF

-507 LEEQIRSRDVDI
+507 LEAQIRSQDVDI

-528 GHDFPALTRVCVV
+528 GHDFPALTRVGVV

-564 VAGRAGRASHPGR
+564 VAGRAGRAEKPGR

-591 CLLRHDVPAFLEL
+591 CLLRHDTPAFLAL

-627 KQLDTVLT
+627 KQIDNVLE
-635 FLKGIRTLVPA
+635 FLQRIRTLVPQ
-646 ESHPEVFIYDPVPM
+646 EQHPDVFIYDPVPM
-660 RMVKLAGRERA
+660 RMVRLAGRERA
-671 QLLIESPSRIALQN
+671 QLLLESPSRIALQN
-685 FLNDWLPRISAG
+685 FLNQWLPMISAG
-697 RGMTRGA
+697 RGMTRGH

>member
-1 MWKTGFVYV
+1 MLEK
-10 QQWVMA
+10 
-16 LCGERR
+16 
-22 SEISSNKGLLVTAQN
+22 S
-37 ALVNPALMRRLRVA
+37 LMDQGVLWRLRVA

-61 YLAPADAAS
+61 YLAPAEVTP
-70 ADVGYRVVVPFGSGR
+70 ADVGYRVVVPFGAGR
-85 RVGLILAVLPLLDD
+85 RVGLILAVLPLDDD
-99 SDPSAPDPAKLK
+99 SDPSAPDSAKLK
-111 PAETVL
+111 SAETVL

-122 LPQDWIDLCLFA
+122 LPQDWVDLCLFA

-160 KRRAIKANE
+160 KRRAIKPVDPAE
-169 SASATAKTRPELT
+169 TAASQCPALTAS
-182 CGQSAVLSDLLPR
+182 QSQVLDDLIPR
-195 LQGYSAN
+195 LDGYSAN

-216 LRLIEAA
+216 LRLIAAA
-223 LAANQQVLLLVP
+223 LGDDKQVLLLVP
-235 EINLTPLLEARVTA
+235 EINLTPLLEARVAA
-249 RFPTVPVVSLHS
+249 RFPAVPVVSLHS

-271 FAGALSGEAR
+271 FASALNGEAR

-290 FTPMPEL
+290 FTPMPNL

-327 ARQRGIPIVLGSATP
+327 AHQRNIPVLLGSATP

-353 RYQRLDLPERAHADA
+353 RYRRLDLPDRAHADA
-368 VLPAVTLLDT
+368 VLPTIEVLDT

-385 GMSQALL
+385 GLSPQLL
-392 DELAQG
+392 AELAQG

-413 YAPVLTCTACGWVSN
+413 YAPVLTCNACGWISN

-465 ADLRPLGRGTQRIE
+465 ADLRPVGRGTQRIE
-479 EALQKHF
+479 EALQVHF

-495 RDVATTRKQWEA
+495 RDVATTRQQWEA
-507 LEEQIRSRDVDI
+507 LESRIRSREVDI

-528 GHDFPALTRVCVV
+528 GHDFPALTRVGIV

-564 VAGRAGRASHPGR
+564 VAGRAGRAAHPGR

-591 CLLRHDVPAFLEL
+591 CLLRHDVPAFLEQ
-604 ELTERQRA
+604 ELTARQQA

-618 AQAIVRAEA
+618 SQAIVRAEA
-627 KQLDTVLT
+627 KHLDTVLG
-635 FLKGIRTLVPA
+635 FLQQIRLLVPCEA
-646 ESHPEVFIYDPVPM
+646 HPEVFIYDPVPM

-671 QLLIESPSRIALQN
+671 QLLIESSSRVALQN
-685 FLNDWLPRISAG
+685 LLNDWLPRISAG
-697 RGMTRGA
+697 RGMTRGHA
-704 APGGVRWGVE
+704 AGGVRWAVE

>member
-1 MWKTGFVYV
+1 MQK
-10 QQWVMA
+10 A
-16 LCGERR
+16 LENQ
-22 SEISSNKGLLVTAQN
+22 S
-37 ALVNPALMRRLRVA
+37 ALWRLRVA

-61 YLAPADAAS
+61 YLAPADATLN
-70 ADVGYRVVVPFGSGR
+70 DVGLRVVVPFGSGR
-85 RVGLILAVLPLLDD
+85 RVGLIMAVLPLNPQAD
-99 SDPSAPDPAKLK
+99 SADAMTAPAADKLK
-111 PAETVL
+111 PAERIL

-122 LPQDWIDLCLFA
+122 LPADWVSLCLFA

-160 KRRAIKANE
+160 KRRQIKPPADKAARE
-169 SASATAKTRPELT
+169 IVQPQLTA
-182 CGQSAVLSDLLPR
+182 GQSAVLDNLLPR

-202 LLFGVTGS
+202 LLFGITGS

-216 LRLIEAA
+216 LRLVAA
-223 LAANQQVLLLVP
+223 VLAQRKQVLLLVP
-235 EINLTPLLEARVTA
+235 EINLTPLLEARVA
-249 RFPTVPVVSLHS
+249 QRFPDVPVVSLHS
-261 EVTEAARARY
+261 EVTEAARARH
-271 FAGALSGEAR
+271 FAAALNGEAR

-290 FTPMPEL
+290 FTPMPTL

-327 ARQRGIPIVLGSATP
+327 AHQLNVPVLLGSATP
-342 SPESWSNVQSG
+342 SPESWANVQSG
-353 RYQRLDLPERAHADA
+353 RYQRLDLPERAHAEA
-368 VLPAVTLLDT
+368 VLPEITLLDT

-385 GMSQALL
+385 GLSAQLL

-398 LAAGEQSLLFINRRG
+398 LKAGEQSLLFINRRG

-486 PQARILRVD
+486 PEARILRVD

-507 LEEQIRSRDVDI
+507 LETQIRSQDVDI

-528 GHDFPALTRVCVV
+528 GHDFPALTRVGVV
-541 GADAGLFAADWR
+541 GADAGLFAANWR

-564 VAGRAGRASHPGR
+564 VAGRAGRADRPGR
-577 VIVQTEHPEHPLYQ
+577 VIVQTEHPDHALYQ
-591 CLLRHDVPAFLEL
+591 CLLRHDVPDFLALEL
-604 ELTERQRA
+604 KERQRA
-612 GFPPYA
+612 GFPPFS

-627 KQLDTVLT
+627 KQIDTVLD
-635 FLKGIRTLVPA
+635 FLQRIRTLVA
-646 ESHPEVFIYDPVPM
+646 QEQHPDVFVYDPVPM
-660 RMVKLAGRERA
+660 RMVRLAGRERA
-671 QLLIESPSRIALQN
+671 QLLIESPSRLALQN
-685 FLNDWLPRISAG
+685 FLNDWLPRISQG
-697 RGMTRGA
+697 KGMTRGH
-704 APGGVRWGVE
+704 APGGVKWGVE

>member
-1 MWKTGFVYV
+1 MLEKSLIDQGVLW
-10 QQWVMA
+10 
-16 LCGERR
+16 
-22 SEISSNKGLLVTAQN
+22 
-37 ALVNPALMRRLRVA
+37 RLRVA

-61 YLAPADAAS
+61 YLAPAEVTP
-70 ADVGYRVVVPFGSGR
+70 ADVGYRVVVPFGAGR
-85 RVGLILAVLPLLDD
+85 RVGLILAVLPLDDD
-99 SDPSAPDPAKLK
+99 SDPSAPDSAKLK
-111 PAETVL
+111 SAETVL

-122 LPQDWIDLCLFA
+122 LPQDWVDLCLFA

-160 KRRAIKANE
+160 KRRAIKPVDPAE
-169 SASATAKTRPELT
+169 TAASQCPALTAS
-182 CGQSAVLSDLLPR
+182 QSQVLDDLIPR
-195 LQGYSAN
+195 LDGYSAN

-216 LRLIEAA
+216 LRLIAAA
-223 LAANQQVLLLVP
+223 LGDDKQVLLLVP
-235 EINLTPLLEARVTA
+235 EINLTPLLEARVAA
-249 RFPTVPVVSLHS
+249 RFPAVPVVSLHS

-271 FAGALSGEAR
+271 FASALNGEAR

-290 FTPMPEL
+290 FTPMPNL

-327 ARQRGIPIVLGSATP
+327 AHQRNIPVLLGSATP

-353 RYQRLDLPERAHADA
+353 RYRRLDLPDRAHADA
-368 VLPAVTLLDT
+368 VLPTIEVLDT

-385 GMSQALL
+385 GLSPQLL
-392 DELAQG
+392 AELAQG

-413 YAPVLTCTACGWVSN
+413 YAPVLTCNACGWISN

-465 ADLRPLGRGTQRIE
+465 ADLRPVGRGTQRIE
-479 EALQKHF
+479 EALQVHF

-495 RDVATTRKQWEA
+495 RDVATTRQQWEA
-507 LEEQIRSRDVDI
+507 LESRIRSREVDI

-528 GHDFPALTRVCVV
+528 GHDFPALTRVGIV

-564 VAGRAGRASHPGR
+564 VAGRAGRAAHPGR

-591 CLLRHDVPAFLEL
+591 CLLRHDVPAFLEQ
-604 ELTERQRA
+604 ELTARQQA

-618 AQAIVRAEA
+618 SQAIVRAEA
-627 KQLDTVLT
+627 KHLDTVLG
-635 FLKGIRTLVPA
+635 FLQQIRLLVPCEA
-646 ESHPEVFIYDPVPM
+646 HPEVFIYDPVPM

-671 QLLIESPSRIALQN
+671 QLLIESSSRVALQN
-685 FLNDWLPRISAG
+685 LLNDWLPRISAG
-697 RGMTRGA
+697 RGMTRGHA
-704 APGGVRWGVE
+704 AGGVRWAVE

>member
-1 MWKTGFVYV
+1 MVSV
-10 QQWVMA
+10 QNSLTNQGVLW
-16 LCGERR
+16 
-22 SEISSNKGLLVTAQN
+22 
-37 ALVNPALMRRLRVA
+37 RLRVA

-61 YLAPADAAS
+61 YLAPADVCP
-70 ADVGYRVVVPFGSGR
+70 ADVGCRVVVPFGRGR
-85 RVGLILAVLPLLDD
+85 RVGLILAVLPLTDD
-99 SDPSAPDPAKLK
+99 DPAAPSVTQLK
-111 PAETVL
+111 PAEGVL
-117 RDLPP
+117 RDLPA
-122 LPQDWIDLCLFA
+122 LPPDWIDLCLFA

-155 KPDPT
+155 KPDPI
-160 KRRAIKANE
+160 KRR
-169 SASATAKTRPELT
+169 SAKSQAVVAADNVAHPALT
-182 CGQSAVLSDLLPR
+182 DSQAAALADLTPR
-195 LQGYSAN
+195 LASYSAN
-202 LLFGVTGS
+202 VLFGVTGS

-216 LRLIEAA
+216 LRLIEAV
-223 LAANQQVLLLVP
+223 LAAGRQVLLLVP
-235 EINLTPLLEARVTA
+235 EINLTPLLEGRVAA

-271 FAGALSGEAR
+271 FAAALRGEAR
-281 IVIGTRLAV
+281 IVIGTRLAI
-290 FTPMPEL
+290 FTPMPDL

-327 ARQRGIPIVLGSATP
+327 AHQNNIPVLLGSATP

-353 RYQRLDLPERAHADA
+353 RYRRLDLPERAHAHA
-368 VLPAVTLLDT
+368 VLPSIELLDT

-385 GMSQALL
+385 GLSPQLL
-392 DELAQG
+392 EELAKG

-413 YAPVLTCTACGWVSN
+413 YAPVLTCHACGWISN

-440 LDRTLRCHHCGDTSP
+440 LDRTLRCHHCGDQSP

-465 ADLRPLGRGTQRIE
+465 ADLRPVGRGTQRIE
-479 EALQKHF
+479 EALQVHF

-495 RDVATTRKQWEA
+495 RDVASTRKQWEA
-507 LEEQIRSRDVDI
+507 LEAQIRSRDVDI

-528 GHDFPALTRVCVV
+528 GHDFPALTRVGVV

-564 VAGRAGRASHPGR
+564 VAGRAGRAEHPGR

-591 CLLRHDVPAFLEL
+591 CLLRHDVPGFLTQ
-604 ELTERQRA
+604 ELTARQQA
-612 GFPPYA
+612 AFPPYA

-627 KQLDTVLT
+627 KQLETVLA
-635 FLKGIRTLVPA
+635 FLQRIRTLVPA
-646 ESHPEVFIYDPVPM
+646 ESHPEVFLYDPVPM
-660 RMVKLAGRERA
+660 RMVKLAGRERG
-671 QLLIESPSRIALQN
+671 QLLVESPSRIALQN
-685 FLNDWLPRISAG
+685 YLNDWLPQISAG

-704 APGGVRWGVE
+704 AAGGVKWAVE
-714 VDPLEC
+714 VDPIEC

>member
-1 MWKTGFVYV
+1 MQKSLENQAVLW
-10 QQWVMA
+10 
-16 LCGERR
+16 
-22 SEISSNKGLLVTAQN
+22 
-37 ALVNPALMRRLRVA
+37 RLRVA
-51 IDAPLAASFD
+51 IDAPLAVNFD
-61 YLAPADAAS
+61 YLAPADTTPS
-70 ADVGYRVVVPFGSGR
+70 DVGLRVVVPFGSGR
-85 RVGLILAVLPLLDD
+85 RVGLILAVLPLSGDG
-99 SDPSAPDPAKLK
+99 SAADAPAADQLK
-111 PAETVL
+111 PAESIL

-122 LPQDWIDLCLFA
+122 MPADWISLCLFA

-155 KPDPT
+155 KPDPV
-160 KRRAIKANE
+160 KRRALKAVSKTE
-169 SASATAKTRPELT
+169 HEAPMQPALTA
-182 CGQSAVLSDLLPR
+182 GQTAVLDALLPR
-195 LQGYSAN
+195 LNGYSAN
-202 LLFGVTGS
+202 LLFGITGS

-216 LRLIEAA
+216 LRLIEAV
-223 LAANQQVLLLVP
+223 LAQGKQVLLLVP
-235 EINLTPLLEARVTA
+235 EINLTPLLEARVTQ
-249 RFPTVPVVSLHS
+249 RFPHVPVVSLHS
-261 EVTEAARARY
+261 EVTEAARARH
-271 FAGALSGEAR
+271 FAAALTGEAH

-290 FTPMPEL
+290 FTPLPKL
-297 GLIIVDEEHD
+297 GLIIIDEEHD

-327 ARQRGIPIVLGSATP
+327 AHQAGVPVVLGSATP
-342 SPESWSNVQSG
+342 SPESWANVQSG

-368 VLPAVTLLDT
+368 VLPVMTLLDT
-378 RRLTLDE
+378 RRMTLDE
-385 GMSQALL
+385 GLSAQLL
-392 DELAQG
+392 EELAQG
-398 LAAGEQSLLFINRRG
+398 LAAKEQSLLFINRRG

-428 CRRCAAHRVVHR
+428 CRRCAAHRVVHS

-465 ADLRPLGRGTQRIE
+465 ADLRPLGRGTQRVE
-479 EALQKHF
+479 ESLRKHF

-495 RDVATTRKQWEA
+495 RDVATTRKQWEV
-507 LEEQIRSRDVDI
+507 LEAQIRSQDVDI

-564 VAGRAGRASHPGR
+564 VAGRAGRADRPGR
-577 VIVQTEHPEHPLYQ
+577 VIVQTEHPDHALYQ
-591 CLLRHDVPAFLEL
+591 CLLRHDTPAFLDL
-604 ELTERQRA
+604 ELTARQQA

-627 KQLDTVLT
+627 KQIDNVLD
-635 FLKGIRTLVPA
+635 FLQRIRGLVPQ
-646 ESHPEVFIYDPVPM
+646 EQHPEVFIYDPVPM
-660 RMVKLAGRERA
+660 RMVRLAGRERA
-671 QLLIESPSRIALQN
+671 QLLLESPSRIALQN
-685 FLNDWLPRISAG
+685 FLNQWLPMISAG
-697 RGMTRGA
+697 RGMTRGH

>member
-1 MWKTGFVYV
+1 M
-10 QQWVMA
+10 
-16 LCGERR
+16 
-22 SEISSNKGLLVTAQN
+22 SAQN
-37 ALVNPALMRRLRVA
+37 TPENSRGLCRLRVA
-51 IDAPLAASFD
+51 VDAPLAVSFD
-61 YLAPADAAS
+61 YLAPADTMP
-70 ADVGYRVVVPFGSGR
+70 ADVGYRVVIPFSSGR
-85 RVGLILAVLPLLDD
+85 RVGLILAVLPLQDD
-99 SDPSAPDPAKLK
+99 SDPSAPDSAQLK
-111 PAETVL
+111 AAETIL

-122 LPQDWIDLCLFA
+122 LPQDWIELCLFA

-160 KRRAIKANE
+160 KRRATRGGEIVNVDA
-169 SASATAKTRPELT
+169 ARRPELT
-182 CGQSAVLSDLLPR
+182 ACQSAVLSDLLPR

-216 LRLIEAA
+216 LRLIDAV
-223 LAANQQVLLLVP
+223 LAAGHQVLLLVP
-235 EINLTPLLEARVTA
+235 EINLTPLLEARVA
-249 RFPTVPVVSLHS
+249 ERFPAASVVSLHS
-261 EVTEAARARY
+261 EITEAARARN
-271 FAGALSGEAR
+271 FAAALNGEAR

-290 FTPMPEL
+290 FTPMPAL

-327 ARQRGIPIVLGSATP
+327 ARQRDIPIVLGSATP

-368 VLPAVTLLDT
+368 MLPTISLLDT

-385 GMSQALL
+385 GLSPQLL

-413 YAPVLTCTACGWVSN
+413 YAPVLSCTACGWVSN

-507 LEEQIRSRDVDI
+507 LEEQIRSRHVDI

-528 GHDFPALTRVCVV
+528 GHDFPALTRVGVV

-564 VAGRAGRASHPGR
+564 VAGRAGRAAHPGR

-591 CLLRHDVPAFLEL
+591 CLLRHDVPAFLAL

-618 AQAIVRAEA
+618 SQAIVRAEA
-627 KQLDTVLT
+627 KQLESVLT
-635 FLKGIRTLVPA
+635 FLKHIRTLVVA
-646 ESHPEVFIYDPVPM
+646 EAHPEVFLYDPVPM

-671 QLLIESPSRIALQN
+671 QLLIESPSRIALQS
-685 FLNDWLPRISAG
+685 FLNDWLPKISAG
-697 RGMTRGA
+697 RGMTRGH

>member
-1 MWKTGFVYV
+1 MQKPLENQAVLW
-10 QQWVMA
+10 
-16 LCGERR
+16 
-22 SEISSNKGLLVTAQN
+22 
-37 ALVNPALMRRLRVA
+37 RLRVA
-51 IDAPLAASFD
+51 IDAPLAANFD
-61 YLAPADAAS
+61 YLAPADATP
-70 ADVGYRVVVPFGSGR
+70 ADVGLRVVVPFGTGR
-85 RVGLILAVLPLLDD
+85 RVGVILAVLPLSG
-99 SDPSAPDPAKLK
+99 SDTTVDAPDATQLK
-111 PAETVL
+111 AAETIL

-122 LPQDWIDLCLFA
+122 LPDDWINLCLFA

-155 KPDPT
+155 KPDPV
-160 KRRAIKANE
+160 KRRQLKAVSQPE
-169 SASATAKTRPELT
+169 RAVSSQPLLTA
-182 CGQSAVLSDLLPR
+182 GQAAVLDDLLPR
-195 LQGYSAN
+195 LNGYSAN
-202 LLFGVTGS
+202 LLFGITGS

-216 LRLIEAA
+216 LRLIEAV
-223 LAANQQVLLLVP
+223 LDQGKQVLLLVP
-235 EINLTPLLEARVTA
+235 EINLTPLLEARVA
-249 RFPTVPVVSLHS
+249 QRFPGVPVVSLHS
-261 EVTEAARARY
+261 EVTEAARARH
-271 FAGALSGEAR
+271 FTAALTGDAK

-290 FTPMPEL
+290 FTPMPAL
-297 GLIIVDEEHD
+297 DLIIIDEEHD

-327 ARQRGIPIVLGSATP
+327 AHQAGVPVVLGSATP
-342 SPESWSNVQSG
+342 SPESWANVQSG
-353 RYQRLDLPERAHADA
+353 RYKRLDLPERAHADA
-368 VLPAVTLLDT
+368 VLPDITLLDT

-385 GMSQALL
+385 GLSAQLL
-392 DELAQG
+392 DELAKG
-398 LAAGEQSLLFINRRG
+398 LASKEQSLLFINRRG

-428 CRRCAAHRVVHR
+428 CRRCAAHRVVHS

-479 EALQKHF
+479 EALRKHF
-486 PQARILRVD
+486 PEARILRVD

-507 LEEQIRSRDVDI
+507 LEAQIRSQDVDI

-564 VAGRAGRASHPGR
+564 VAGRAGRADKPGR

-591 CLLRHDVPAFLEL
+591 CLLRHDTPAFLDL
-604 ELTERQRA
+604 ELTARQQA

-627 KQLDTVLT
+627 KQIDNVLE
-635 FLKGIRTLVPA
+635 FLQRIRILVPQ
-646 ESHPEVFIYDPVPM
+646 EQHPDVFIYDPVPM
-660 RMVKLAGRERA
+660 RMVRLAGRERA
-671 QLLIESPSRIALQN
+671 QLLLESPSRIALQN
-685 FLNDWLPRISAG
+685 FLNQWLPMISAG
-697 RGMTRGA
+697 RGMTRGH

>member
-1 MWKTGFVYV
+1 MK
-10 QQWVMA
+10 
-16 LCGERR
+16 
-22 SEISSNKGLLVTAQN
+22 
-37 ALVNPALMRRLRVA
+37 NPLENQPVLWRLRVA
-51 IDAPLAASFD
+51 IDAPLAVNFD
-61 YLAPADAAS
+61 YSAPADATPD
-70 ADVGYRVVVPFGSGR
+70 DVGLRVVVPFGTGR
-85 RVGLILAVLPLLDD
+85 RVGVILAVLPLNESNEAD
-99 SDPSAPDPAKLK
+99 APDAAQLK
-111 PAETVL
+111 PAESIL

-122 LPQDWIDLCLFA
+122 LPGDWVSLCLFA

-155 KPDPT
+155 KPDPV
-160 KRRAIKANE
+160 KRRQLKAVNKPE
-169 SASATAKTRPELT
+169 HAAASKPLLTA
-182 CGQSAVLSDLLPR
+182 GQTAVLDDLLPR
-195 LQGYSAN
+195 LNGYSAN

-223 LAANQQVLLLVP
+223 LAQGKQILLLVP
-235 EINLTPLLEARVTA
+235 EINLTPLLEARVTQ
-249 RFPTVPVVSLHS
+249 RFPTVAVVSLHS

-271 FAGALSGEAR
+271 FAAALTGEAQ

-290 FTPMPEL
+290 FTPMPKL
-297 GLIIVDEEHD
+297 GLIIIDEEHD

-327 ARQRGIPIVLGSATP
+327 AHQTGVSVVLGSATP
-342 SPESWSNVQSG
+342 SPESWANVQSG
-353 RYQRLDLPERAHADA
+353 RYRRLDLPERAHADA
-368 VLPAVTLLDT
+368 VLPEITLLDT
-378 RRLTLDE
+378 RRITLDE
-385 GMSQALL
+385 GLSPQLL
-392 DELAQG
+392 EELAQG
-398 LAAGEQSLLFINRRG
+398 LEAKEQSLLFINRRG

-428 CRRCAAHRVVHR
+428 CRRCAAHRVVHS

-479 EALQKHF
+479 EALRKHF
-486 PQARILRVD
+486 PAARILRVD

-507 LEEQIRSRDVDI
+507 LEAQIRSQDVDI

-564 VAGRAGRASHPGR
+564 VAGRAGRADKPGR

-591 CLLRHDVPAFLEL
+591 CLLRHDTPAFLDL
-604 ELTERQRA
+604 ELRARQQA

-627 KQLDTVLT
+627 KQIDNVIE
-635 FLKGIRTLVPA
+635 FLKGIRTLVPQ
-646 ESHPEVFIYDPVPM
+646 EQHPEVFIYDPVPM
-660 RMVKLAGRERA
+660 RMVRLAGRERA
-671 QLLIESPSRIALQN
+671 QLLLESPSRIALQN
-685 FLNDWLPRISAG
+685 FLNQWLPMISAG
-697 RGMTRGA
+697 RGMTRGN

>member
-1 MWKTGFVYV
+1 M
-10 QQWVMA
+10 
-16 LCGERR
+16 
-22 SEISSNKGLLVTAQN
+22 GLAVNVLN
-37 ALVNPALMRRLRVA
+37 ALENVGVLWRLRVA
-51 IDAPLAASFD
+51 VDAPLAASFD
-61 YLAPADAAS
+61 YLAPADATP
-70 ADVGYRVVVPFGSGR
+70 ADVGYRVVIPFGAGR
-85 RVGLILAVLPLLDD
+85 RVGLILAVLPLHGDA
-99 SDPSAPDPAKLK
+99 DPTAPDSTQLK
-111 PAETVL
+111 PAEAVL
-117 RDLPP
+117 RDLQP

-155 KPDPT
+155 RPDPT
-160 KRRAIKANE
+160 KRRSIKHAEVSAPE
-169 SASATAKTRPELT
+169 SAPRPALTSSQAT
-182 CGQSAVLSDLLPR
+182 VLDDLLPR
-195 LQGYSAN
+195 LKGYSAN

-216 LRLIEAA
+216 LQLIEAV
-223 LAANQQVLLLVP
+223 LAADQQVLLLVP
-235 EINLTPLLEARVTA
+235 EINLTPLLEARVA
-249 RFPTVPVVSLHS
+249 ERFPAVPVVSLHS

-271 FAGALSGEAR
+271 FAAALNGEAR

-290 FTPMPEL
+290 FTPMPNL

-327 ARQRGIPIVLGSATP
+327 ARQRQIPIVLGSATP

-368 VLPAVTLLDT
+368 VLPSVTLLDT
-378 RRLTLDE
+378 RRIALDE
-385 GMSQALL
+385 GLSPQLL
-392 DELAQG
+392 EELAQG

-413 YAPVLTCTACGWVSN
+413 YAPVLTCAACGWVSN

-507 LEEQIRSRDVDI
+507 LEAQIRSREVDI

-528 GHDFPALTRVCVV
+528 GHDFPALTRVGLV

-564 VAGRAGRASHPGR
+564 VAGRAGRAAHPGR

-591 CLLRHDVPAFLEL
+591 CLLKQDVPAFLAL

-612 GFPPYA
+612 GFPPFA

-627 KQLDTVLT
+627 KLLDTVLD
-635 FLKGIRTLVPA
+635 FLKRIRTLVPNDA
-646 ESHPEVFIYDPVPM
+646 HPDVFLYDPVPM

-697 RGMTRGA
+697 RGMTRGH
-704 APGGVRWGVE
+704 APGGVRWAVE

>member
-1 MWKTGFVYV
+1 MQGFSV
-10 QQWVMA
+10 QTTVPDQA
-16 LCGERR
+16 LTN
-22 SEISSNKGLLVTAQN
+22 SELW
-37 ALVNPALMRRLRVA
+37 RLRVA

-61 YLAPADAAS
+61 YLAPPDATPD
-70 ADVGYRVVVPFGSGR
+70 DVGLRVVVPFGNGR
-85 RVGLILAVLPLLDD
+85 RVGLIMAVLPLDAV
-99 SDPSAPDPAKLK
+99 SDQDMPPVAQLK
-111 PAETVL
+111 TAETIL
-117 RDLPP
+117 RDLPA
-122 LPQDWIDLCLFA
+122 LPADWINLCLFA

-160 KRRAIKANE
+160 KRRARKHPEKVADE
-169 SASATAKTRPELT
+169 GDERPLLT
-182 CGQSAVLSDLLPR
+182 GSQAMVVDQLLAR
-195 LQGYSAN
+195 SEGYSAN
-202 LLFGVTGS
+202 LLFGITGS

-216 LRLIEAA
+216 LRLIAAA
-223 LAANQQVLLLVP
+223 LARGQQVLLLVP
-235 EINLTPLLEARVTA
+235 EINLTPLLEARVTR
-249 RFPTVPVVSLHS
+249 RFPDVPVVSLHS
-261 EVTEAARARY
+261 EVTEAARARH
-271 FAGALSGEAR
+271 FTDALNGEAR

-290 FTPMPEL
+290 FTPMPKL

-327 ARQRGIPIVLGSATP
+327 AHQRGVPVLLGSATP
-342 SPESWSNVQSG
+342 SPESWANVQSG
-353 RYQRLDLPERAHADA
+353 RYHRLDLAERAHVDA
-368 VLPAVTLLDT
+368 VLPEITLLDT

-385 GMSQALL
+385 GLSATLL
-392 DELAQG
+392 EELAHG
-398 LAAGEQSLLFINRRG
+398 LAVGEQSLLFINRRG
-413 YAPVLTCTACGWVSN
+413 YAPVLTCNACGWISN

-465 ADLRPLGRGTQRIE
+465 ADLRPLGRGTQRVE

-495 RDVATTRKQWEA
+495 RDVASTRKQWEV
-507 LEEQIRSRDVDI
+507 LEAQIRAQEADI

-528 GHDFPALTRVCVV
+528 GHDFPALTRVGVV

-564 VAGRAGRASHPGR
+564 VAGRAGRADRPGR

-591 CLLRHDVPAFLEL
+591 CLLRHDVPGFLTLEL
-604 ELTERQRA
+604 NERQRA

-627 KQLDTVLT
+627 KQLDTVLA
-635 FLKGIRTLVPA
+635 FLQHIRSLT
-646 ESHPEVFIYDPVPM
+646 SMDQHPEVFIYDPVPM
-660 RMVKLAGRERA
+660 RMVRLAGRERA
-671 QLLIESPSRIALQN
+671 QLLVESPSRLALQV
-685 FLNDWLPRISAG
+685 FLNVWLPHISQGKGA
-697 RGMTRGA
+697 TRGH
-704 APGGVRWGVE
+704 APGGVRWAVE

>member
-1 MWKTGFVYV
+1 MQKSLENQAVLW
-10 QQWVMA
+10 
-16 LCGERR
+16 
-22 SEISSNKGLLVTAQN
+22 
-37 ALVNPALMRRLRVA
+37 RLRVA
-51 IDAPLAASFD
+51 IDAPLSVNFD
-61 YLAPADAAS
+61 YLAPADTTP
-70 ADVGYRVVVPFGSGR
+70 ADVGLRVVVPFGSGR
-85 RVGLILAVLPLLDD
+85 RVGIILAVLPLLAEGPTADA
-99 SDPSAPDPAKLK
+99 PSADQLK
-111 PAETVL
+111 PAESIL

-122 LPQDWIDLCLFA
+122 MPADWISLCLFA

-155 KPDPT
+155 KPDPV
-160 KRRAIKANE
+160 KRRQLKA
-169 SASATAKTRPELT
+169 ASQIAHTVQPQPVLTA
-182 CGQSAVLSDLLPR
+182 GQSAVLDDLLPR
-195 LQGYSAN
+195 VNGYSAN
-202 LLFGVTGS
+202 VLFGVTGS

-223 LAANQQVLLLVP
+223 LSQDKQVLLLVP
-235 EINLTPLLEARVTA
+235 EINLTPLLEARVA
-249 RFPTVPVVSLHS
+249 QRFPTVPIVSLHS
-261 EVTEAARARY
+261 EVTEAARARH
-271 FAGALSGEAR
+271 FAAALTGEAK

-290 FTPMPEL
+290 FTPMPQL
-297 GLIIVDEEHD
+297 GLIIIDEEHD

-327 ARQRGIPIVLGSATP
+327 AHQTGVPIVLGSATP
-342 SPESWSNVQSG
+342 SPESWANVQSG

-368 VLPAVTLLDT
+368 VLPDITLLDT

-385 GMSQALL
+385 GLSPQLL
-392 DELAQG
+392 EELAKG
-398 LAAGEQSLLFINRRG
+398 LAAKEQSLLFINRRG

-428 CRRCAAHRVVHR
+428 CRRCAAHRVVHS

-479 EALQKHF
+479 EALRKHF
-486 PQARILRVD
+486 PAARILRVD

-507 LEEQIRSRDVDI
+507 LEAQIRSQDVDI

-564 VAGRAGRASHPGR
+564 VAGRAGRAERPGR

-591 CLLRHDVPAFLEL
+591 CLLRHDTPAFLAL
-604 ELTERQRA
+604 ELTARQQA

-627 KQLDTVLT
+627 KQIDNVLD
-635 FLKGIRTLVPA
+635 FLQKIRALLPQ
-646 ESHPEVFIYDPVPM
+646 EQHPEVFIYDPVPM
-660 RMVKLAGRERA
+660 RMVRLAGRERA
-671 QLLIESPSRIALQN
+671 QLLLESPSRIALQN
-685 FLNDWLPRISAG
+685 FLNQWLPMISAG
-697 RGMTRGA
+697 RGMTRGN

-714 VDPLEC
+714 VDPLEV